1 MSTHLICLT
10 CPCVALG
17 RGEPQALV
25 FYDNARVF
33 LFHFVGQD
41 F

>member
-17 RGEPQALV
+17 RGEAQALV